1 MCCVGGFLFCVMVVC
16 CLFMF
21 DDRLI
26 DRGQGV
32 LVAVSGG
39 ADSVALLDMLVRGG
53 YRCVVGH
60 CNFHLRGEESMRD
73 EVFVR
78 GLCGR
83 LGVELLVKDF
93 DTLGYARGRGVSVEM
108 AARELRY
115 GWFEEV
121 LDGRGLGCVAVAHH
135 GDDAA
140 ETTILNIAR
149 GTGIRGLTGM
159 KARVGRVVR
168 PLLGMSR
175 VDIEDY
181 CRLRGLDFVVDSSNL
196 SDEFKRNRVRHEV
209 MPALKAINPSVL
221 RAMRGMSERLGEVYE
236 VYRGAVEGFRW
247 RHVSVEG
254 DGALHIDAEALRGTG
269 VAGTFLYELTEGRGF
284 SSDQVRRAGEA
295 VMRGDSGKL
304 FFSRGCRML
313 VDRREVVVEDR
324 VMGVA
329 YEDVRVWPPVRV
341 YEEGRSILFEERAWG
356 AGDVVSRDGR
366 VMQLNAA
373 RLRYP
378 LVLRHWRRGDR
389 FRPLGMRGEKKLS
402 DFFVDLKLSL
412 LEKGEAEVLVSGE
425 DIVCVVGVRP
435 DERYRV
441 TGDTCRV
448 LVVSILDC

>member
-1 MCCVGGFLFCVMVVC
+1 
-16 CLFMF
+16 MF
-21 DDRLI
+21 IFVIMIDERLI

-39 ADSVALLDMLVRGG
+39 ADSVALLDMLVREG
-53 YRCVVGH
+53 YRCVAGH

-73 EVFVR
+73 EGFVR

-83 LGVELLVKDF
+83 MGVELLVRDF

-121 LDGRGLGCVAVAHH
+121 LDERGLGCVAVAHH

-168 PLLGMSR
+168 PLLGLSR
-175 VDIEDY
+175 GDIEDY
-181 CRLRGLDFVVDSSNL
+181 CRARGLEFVVDSTNL
-196 SDEFKRNRVRHEV
+196 CDDFKRNRVRHEV

-221 RAMRGMSERLGEVYE
+221 RAMREMSERLCDVER
-236 VYRGAVEGFRW
+236 VYRGAVEEFRW
-247 RHVSVEG
+247 RHVGVEG
-254 DGALHIDAEALRGTG
+254 DGTLHIDAGALRGTG

-304 FFSRGCRML
+304 FLGRGWRMV
-313 VDRREVVVEDR
+313 VDRREVVVEER
-324 VMGVA
+324 VMDVV
-329 YEDVRVWPPVRV
+329 YEDVRVWPGDRV
-341 YEEGRSILFEERAWG
+341 VEEGRSVLFVERVWG
-356 AGDVVSRDGR
+356 EGEVVSRDGR

-389 FRPLGMRGEKKLS
+389 FRPLGMKGEKKLS
-402 DFFVDLKLSL
+402 DFFVDLKLSV
-412 LEKGEAEVLVSGE
+412 LEKGEAEVVVSGE

-441 TGDTCRV
+441 TGDTRRV
-448 LVVSILDC
+448 LEIKVLDF